1 MQSDYPFGTGNTTYE
16 FSGSDEFGSQ
26 FVDRI
31 SISPV
36 KKLDGISFST
46 TTNNQ
51 TFNAT
56 SQVTGIITDPDSS
69 GSVTFRI
76 GSETIQFQNGL
87 SSNNRFD
94 IVGITGSGV
103 TPTDINPSKNEY
115 SLSTFGSD
123 SGSLTININYKDGSG
138 DVTEHQQ
145 IVNYTKVTTGNV
157 GVRWWQPETSGSDG
171 APGIVWTWNN
181 L

>member
-1 MQSDYPFGTGNTTYE
+1 MQLHR
-16 FSGSDEFGSQ
+16 GS
-26 FVDRI
+26 
-31 SISPV
+31 
-36 KKLDGISFST
+36 
-46 TTNNQ
+46 
-51 TFNAT
+51 
-56 SQVTGIITDPDSS
+56 IITLHSSS

-115 SLSTFGSD
+115 SLSAFSD

-145 IVNYTKVTTGNV
+145 VVNYTKGHIGNV
-157 GVRWWQPETSGSDG
+157 VQDVHPIWFCGSDG
-171 APGIVWTWNN
+171 TPGIVGPGITYRGTWF
-181 L
+181 LMKPMFLHL